1 MKRQPRPSAPT
12 APATAPT
19 APRRLAAACAWA
31 PVLGG
36 TGLDRAGGFDVVVVD
51 AVAQRDGYVGTA
63 REDVRALQADGALVL
78 AYLSVGTVE
87 RWRHYAAGVPRSWTL
102 GAVDGWPGERFVDAR
117 KAGWRALMAREAQ
130 TLAAAGYD
138 GLYLDN
144 LDVAELH
151 PRTAAGVVKLV
162 EGLADAAPDLLL
174 VAQNG
179 LAVADRL
186 PIDGLAHEDVFWRW
200 DGRYRRST
208 AAERAELLPGLRAL
222 RDRGLP
228 IFTLDYAKPGSPGA
242 DEALASSLAEGFR
255 PAVSVLEPRRVAA
268 RRAAGLLRLALTAPG
283 RRVRR
288 MPPPRRAPPR
298 CAAGGSTSPFAP
310 SGSSSPP

>member
-1 MKRQPRPSAPT
+1 
-12 APATAPT
+12 
-19 APRRLAAACAWA
+19 
-31 PVLGG
+31 
-36 TGLDRAGGFDVVVVD
+36 
-51 AVAQRDGYVGTA
+51 
-63 REDVRALQADGALVL
+63 
-78 AYLSVGTVE
+78 
-87 RWRHYAAGVPRSWTL
+87 
-102 GAVDGWPGERFVDAR
+102 
-117 KAGWRALMAREAQ
+117 MAREAQ
-130 TLAAAGYD
+130 TLAAAGFD

-144 LDVAELH
+144 LDVADLH
-151 PRTAAGVVKLV
+151 PRTATGVVKLV

-200 DGRYRRST
+200 DGRYRPSS
-208 AAERAELLPGLRAL
+208 AAERAALLPGLRAL

-255 PAVSVLEPRRVAA
+255 PAVSVLEPRRAAA

-298 CAAGGSTSPFAP
+298 SAAGGSTSPFAP

>member
-1 MKRQPRPSAPT
+1 MLLGAALGVLVLAATVACTRVSDGVPGSGAADHREAAASPEGARPRRRRDRADR
-12 APATAPT
+12 A
-19 APRRLAAACAWA
+19 RRLAAACAWA
-31 PVLGG
+31 PVHGG

-51 AVAQRDGYVGTA
+51 AVAQSDGYVETA

-151 PRTAAGVVKLV
+151 PRTATGVVKLV

-186 PIDGLAHEDVFWRW
+186 PIDGLGHEDVFWRW

-242 DEALASSLAEGFR
+242 AEALASSLAEGFR
-255 PAVSVLEPRRVAA
+255 PAVSVLNLDALPHGVPRA
-268 RRAAGLLRLALTAPG
+268 
-283 RRVRR
+283 
-288 MPPPRRAPPR
+288 
-298 CAAGGSTSPFAP
+298 C
-310 SGSSSPP
+310 